1 MVLQKRAPAKSHEKT
16 WELAGRFSGVGACNS
31 LISNEYT
38 GKRRHGSP
46 ANLFGF
52 LASVKNKLVKVC
64 ERFSGVIS
72 YRRNVLDIHD
82 RGEKV

>member
-1 MVLQKRAPAKSHEKT
+1 MNKQVD
-16 WELAGRFSGVGACNS
+16 C
-31 LISNEYT
+31 
-38 GKRRHGSP
+38 RRVSP